1 MAVIAGN
8 ALDLALGKQS
18 GKATPQGTPQIRMR
32 YISGFGPTPN
42 RETIITAETDA
53 SRQEGDP
60 VVVAIDVRGS
70 SEHYVRPT
78 ENRILTH
85 SLMGQT
91 STGGS
96 GPYTHTSSSTSSG
109 SAPYYTLYRT
119 VNASSET
126 TRMTDV
132 QVSSITWRGGAG
144 QALSATVEWF
154 GLGSLVGQT
163 DPGTP
168 AAASESPLVYPQV
181 TCTKNSSHDGSVA
194 SFEITANQNRTPWQ
208 GDSGTAPFDVV
219 PGLYSV
225 TGSLVMLFQ
234 SDADWR
240 KFFTG
245 STSGT
250 TLGTT
255 IGTEPLNIIAAAGAD
270 DSISWD
276 FDNIFITSYEPQHN
290 TDGSPLTAA
299 ISFKSKRDATLANVL
314 EVVTKST
321 TGGAP

>member
-1 MAVIAGN
+1 MAVLAGN
-8 ALDLALGKQS
+8 ALELAIGKQS
-18 GKATPQGTPQIRMR
+18 GKGTAQSTPQIRMH
-32 YISGFGPTPN
+32 YISGFGPVPN
-42 RETIITAETDA
+42 RETILLAETDA
-53 SRQEGDP
+53 ARQEGDP
-60 VVVAIDVRGS
+60 VVVALDVRGQ
-70 SEHYVRPT
+70 SEHYVRPQ

-85 SLMGQT
+85 GLMGQT
-91 STGGS
+91 STSGS
-96 GPYTHTSSSTSSG
+96 GPYVHTATSTTSG
-109 SAPYYTLYRT
+109 TASYYTCYRS
-119 VNASSET
+119 VNTSTET

-168 AAASESPLVYPQV
+168 AAVTESPLVYPQV
-181 TCTKNSSHDGSVA
+181 TVTKNSVHDGSVA

-208 GDSGTAPFDVV
+208 GDSGTSPFDVV
-219 PGLYSV
+219 PGMYSV

-245 STSGT
+245 STGGT

-255 IGTEPLNIIAAAGAD
+255 IGSEPLNIIAAAGAN

-276 FDNIFITSYEPQHN
+276 FDNIFIQTYEPQHN

-299 ISFKSKRDATLANVL
+299 LSFKSKRDTTLANVL